1 MEGLK
6 KMSDRELI
14 MEIFKRLDDNFDNLD
29 DPMLAKTDSEVA
41 ADALEETLYNIGL
54 DSMYAKES
62 QIDENGCEV
71 WCFKVVDPDQEIE
84 NIWEEFEDVPMD
96 EDANGELVLAHDWR
110 QFKAGTT
117 RTKIWKWFD
126 EVHSKGINWLLYE
139 GEDEQ

>member
-1 MEGLK
+1 
-6 KMSDRELI
+6 
-14 MEIFKRLDDNFDNLD
+14 
-29 DPMLAKTDSEVA
+29 MLAKTDSEVA

-84 NIWEEFEDVPMD
+84 NIWEEFEDVLMD

-139 GEDEQ
+139 GDDEQ